1 MRRLIALT
9 LLLLLGCAET
19 PATTPAPAPGSAIE
33 STAGGGGGGGNVSCA
48 VLGAYGTCLPAGGG
62 GGADAT
68 ADLNCP
74 IDFVQQLQVEIAA
87 VPEKMY
93 RTALESQWSVI
104 DARANSS
111 GPSELAFA
119 VGGFTSMVDY
129 MARRHELSEAQA
141 DRMRSLVGCYR

>member
-1 MRRLIALT
+1 MRRIIALT
-9 LLLLLGCAET
+9 LFLLIGCAET
-19 PATTPAPAPGSAIE
+19 PATTPAYAPGSAIE
-33 STAGGGGGGGNVSCA
+33 STAGGGGGNVTCA

-62 GGADAT
+62 GGSDAT

-74 IDFVQQLQVEIAA
+74 IDFVQQLKVEIAA

-129 MARRHELSEAQA
+129 MERRHELSEAQA